1 MKLILYA
8 NFGIEGSINRHKVE
22 LQVTYFS
29 LDKNELYIYKQNKG
43 FYRLD
48 TNKIYRI
55 SIPVRGYYNYITLND
70 GKFIDILSEKTT
82 KKELLELLKRW

>member
-82 KKELLELLKRW
+82 KKELLELLKR